1 MIRPLIL
8 VAPALALASCG
19 GAGTAA
25 SDAPAAQTAAAVAP
39 PAGQQWTDAVRTTPE
54 GGYLMGNPTAPVKL
68 VEFGSLTCHVCAD
81 FAENGVEPL
90 MGYVKSGT
98 VSYELRP
105 FIRNGLDLVATRLTE
120 CVPAPAFFPVTESLY
135 ADQKAWAF
143 DNEAAINAA
152 LTGAADI
159 ARSAPAIAG
168 AAGLTDRFAQ
178 RGLSAAAQQTCLGD
192 KAAFETLAER
202 SQSAAGEY
210 DITGTPTFVLN
221 GQVFQIEADPTKGS
235 MWEQVERAITRA
247 GGRKA

>member
-1 MIRPLIL
+1 MIRPLAL
-8 VAPALALASCG
+8 LAPALALASCG

-25 SDAPAAQTAAAVAP
+25 SDAPAAQAATVVAP
-39 PAGQQWTDAVRTTPE
+39 PVGQQWTDAVRTTPE
-54 GGYLMGNPTAPVKL
+54 GGYAMGNPAAPVKL
-68 VEFGSLTCHVCAD
+68 VEFGSLTCSHCAE
-81 FAENGVEPL
+81 FSENGVPSL
-90 MGYVKSGT
+90 RNYVKSGT

-152 LTGAADI
+152 LTGATDI

-202 SQSAAGEY
+202 SQSAAGKY